1 MRRTDVH
8 DKSGQAARE
17 SRRRPEVLYESASLQ
32 PGLSR
37 RTFLKGQAAC
47 ALGLVAGS
55 VLPVTAAAATCD
67 IAVAQGEPAA
77 ATRAAVEALGGMQVF
92 VPRGARVVIKP
103 NMSFVAD
110 VDSAA
115 NTHPLVVSELVRLC
129 LEAGASRVRVLDHA
143 FQSGTGSLEASG
155 ILAACNGI
163 REEICHKVT
172 QNRLYREC
180 RLTGAQ
186 EMKSN
191 AVIREVLEADVL
203 IAVPVAKTN
212 SSTGVS
218 LGLKGQMGLI
228 QDRNVMHWRYNLD
241 TAIVDLATFLRP
253 ALTVV
258 DATRVLASNGPY
270 GPGTVLRP
278 GEIIASADPV
288 AADAMT
294 VASYEWYGRRIAPR
308 KVGHI
313 ALAHARGLGRMDVE
327 NLNVQRIVV

>member
-1 MRRTDVH
+1 MI
-8 DKSGQAARE
+8 AARHDRIERFAGASAGRCEE
-17 SRRRPEVLYESASLQ
+17 SPTRLHLQ
-32 PGLSR
+32 SGLSR
-37 RTFLKGQAAC
+37 RAFLKTQAAC
-47 ALGLVAGS
+47 ALGLAAGG
-55 VLPVTAAAATCD
+55 VLPAAAAAAGCD
-67 IAVAQGEPAA
+67 IAIAKGEPAA
-77 ATRAAVEALGGMQVF
+77 ATRAAVAALGGMQAF
-92 VPRGARVVIKP
+92 VHKGARVVLKP

-115 NTHPLVVSELVRLC
+115 NTHPLVVAELVHLC
-129 LEAGASRVRVLDHA
+129 LEAGAARVRVLDHA

-163 REEICHKVT
+163 REGICHNVT
-172 QNRLYREC
+172 QDRLYREC
-180 RLTGAQ
+180 RLTGAR

-228 QDRNVMHWRYNLD
+228 QDRNVMHWRYDLD
-241 TAIVDLATFLRP
+241 TAIVDLAAFLRP

-294 VASYEWYGRRIAPR
+294 VASYEWYGRRIRPQQVA
-308 KVGHI
+308 HI
-313 ALAHARGLGRMDVE
+313 AGAHARGLGRMDIE
-327 NLNVQRIVV
+327 NLQVRRLTV